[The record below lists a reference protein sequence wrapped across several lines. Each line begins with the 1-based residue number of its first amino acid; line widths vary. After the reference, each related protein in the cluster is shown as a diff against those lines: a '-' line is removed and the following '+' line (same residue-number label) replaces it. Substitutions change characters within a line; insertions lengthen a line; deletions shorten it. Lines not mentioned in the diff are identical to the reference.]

1 MAFLPFTPALSLS
14 PDVICPA
21 YVVTY
26 EILSVVPTLLHS
38 PSSNPSV
45 LGLLAVLPEPA
56 LRIGQ
61 KDRNA
66 EGAGKVE
73 LLREHEVQTVIY
85 HKYNSMIAVSTQ
97 LKKYIFIF

>member
-1 MAFLPFTPALSLS
+1 MIQWEIVQAAEFLQQLPLLPPPLHHGMAFLPFTPALSLS

-26 EILSVVPTLLHS
+26 EILSVVPTLLHW
-38 PSSNPSV
+38 PSSNPPV
-45 LGLLAVLPEPA
+45 LGLQAVLPEPA

-73 LLREHEVQTVIY
+73 L
-85 HKYNSMIAVSTQ
+85 
-97 LKKYIFIF
+97 